1 MSSQRRLYRR
11 YDSLVWESYAERRT
25 GPGQWDEI
33 SGRIYMPQATPAAAR
48 EALMG
53 KRLAIGLGFFVD
65 GDSLDTAYAGGGQVI
80 ASVNLKGLF
89 ARKTTRR
96 DLTKLEERF
105 WASGRVSAPGWNPAV
120 TYENLNIKL
129 PAVAFEVVTFSELA
143 PDMGLMGKTTSSHW
157 SVGAT
162 GGFPP
167 PPPYPF
173 LFDGDGIETHANYP
187 DNWWMDIL
195 PSEEMGPVNGLG
207 PAKLY
212 AVTYRFTYQ
221 FRLTPG

>member
-1 MSSQRRLYRR
+1 MSQRRLYRK
-11 YDSLVWESYAERRT
+11 YDQLVWESYAERRT

-33 SGRIYMPQATPAAAR
+33 QGRIYCPQATPALAR
-48 EALMG
+48 EALTG
-53 KRLAIGLGFFVD
+53 KRMAIGLGFFVD
-65 GDSLDTAYAGGGQVI
+65 GDALETSFAGGGQVV

-129 PAVAFEVVTFSELA
+129 PAVSFEVITFSELA
-143 PDMGLMGKTTSSHW
+143 PDMGMIGKTTSSHW
-157 SVGAT
+157 SVSAT

-173 LFDGDGIETHANYP
+173 LFEGDGIATNANYP
-187 DNWWMDIL
+187 DNWWMDIA
-195 PSEEMGPVNGLG
+195 PSEEMGPVNLSG

-221 FRLTPG
+221 FRITPG